1 MACSKC
7 KKQKQREEVLAEVAK
22 VERPIKVFLVI
33 VLGLGVFGLIS
44 LFRYVFKLFG

>member
-7 KKQKQREEVLAEVAK
+7 KKQKQREEVLSEIAK

-33 VLGLGVFGLIS
+33 VLGLGAYGLIS
-44 LFRYVFKLFG
+44 LFRYVFNLFG

>member
-22 VERPIKVFLVI
+22 VERPIKIFLV
-33 VLGLGVFGLIS
+33 VVFGLGIWGLVSLIGYVVS
-44 LFRYVFKLFG
+44 LFG